1 MQARAKESV
10 WMIKI
15 RILLFLLFLVPLV
28 VFASGVKVTL
38 DQAPIRTTDIPSL
51 QRGAKTFVNY
61 CLTCHSAN
69 FMRYNRLRDLG
80 LSEKQITDNLIFTG
94 QKPGDLMTN
103 AMKNKDAQK
112 WFGVAPP
119 DLSVI
124 ARSRGADW
132 LYTYLRQ
139 FYRDESTPTG
149 WNNLLFDKAAMPHV
163 LYQLQGEQ
171 LLKIETVDDG
181 HGGTHNVSKLEL
193 SKPGTL
199 TKTEYDLYVADLV
212 NYLVYLGEPAAAY
225 RVQLG
230 IIVMLF
236 LFGMLGLTYALK
248 HDFWREV
255 H

>member
-1 MQARAKESV
+1 MSG
-10 WMIKI
+10 I
-15 RILLFLLFLVPLV
+15 RILLFFSFLVSFTAL
-28 VFASGVKVTL
+28 ASGSKVTL
-38 DQAPIRTTDIPSL
+38 DQAPIQPTDTLSL
-51 QRGAKTFVNY
+51 QRGAQIFVNY
-61 CLTCHSAN
+61 CLTCHSAD
-69 FMRYNRLRDLG
+69 FMRYNRLKDLG
-80 LSEKQITDNLIFTG
+80 LSKKQISDNLIFTG
-94 QKPGDLMTN
+94 QKSGDLMTI
-103 AMKNKDAQK
+103 AMKKKEAKK
-112 WFGVAPP
+112 WFGVIPP

-139 FYRDESTPTG
+139 FYRDESTATG
-149 WNNLLFDKAAMPHV
+149 WNNLVFDKVAMPHV

-171 LLKIETVDDG
+171 ILKVKTVDDG
-181 HGGTHNVSKLEL
+181 HGGTHEVKKLEL
-193 SKPGTL
+193 SKPGSL
-199 TKTEYDLYVADLV
+199 TKTEYDMYVADLV

-248 HDFWREV
+248 HDFWKEV

>member
-1 MQARAKESV
+1 MSG
-10 WMIKI
+10 I
-15 RILLFLLFLVPLV
+15 RIILFFLFLIPLTAL
-28 VFASGVKVTL
+28 ASGSNVTL
-38 DQAPIRTTDIPSL
+38 DQAPIKPTDTLSL
-51 QRGAKTFVNY
+51 QRGAQIFVNY
-61 CLTCHSAN
+61 CLTCHSAD
-69 FMRYNRLRDLG
+69 FMRYNRLKDLG
-80 LSEKQITDNLIFTG
+80 LSKKQIRENLIFTG
-94 QKPGDLMTN
+94 QKPGDLMTI
-103 AMKNKDAQK
+103 AMKKKEAKK
-112 WFGVAPP
+112 WFGVIPP

-139 FYRDESTPTG
+139 FYRDESTATG
-149 WNNLLFDKAAMPHV
+149 WNNLVFDKVAMPHV

-171 LLKIETVDDG
+171 LLKVETVDDG
-181 HGGTHNVSKLEL
+181 HGGTHEVKKLEL
-193 SKPGTL
+193 SKPGSL
-199 TKTEYDLYVADLV
+199 TKTEFDMYIVDLV

-248 HDFWREV
+248 HDFWKEV

>member
-1 MQARAKESV
+1 MSG
-10 WMIKI
+10 I
-15 RILLFLLFLVPLV
+15 RILLFFSFLVPFTAL
-28 VFASGVKVTL
+28 ASGSNVTL
-38 DQAPIRTTDIPSL
+38 DQAPIKPTDTLSL
-51 QRGAKTFVNY
+51 QRGAQIFVNY
-61 CLTCHSAN
+61 CLTCHSAD
-69 FMRYNRLRDLG
+69 FMRYNRHKDLG
-80 LSEKQITDNLIFTG
+80 LSKKQIRENLIFTG
-94 QKPGDLMTN
+94 QKSGDLMTI
-103 AMKNKDAQK
+103 AMKKKEAKK
-112 WFGVAPP
+112 WFGVIPP

-139 FYRDESTPTG
+139 FYRDESTATG
-149 WNNLLFDKAAMPHV
+149 WNNLVFDKVAMPHV

-171 LLKIETVDDG
+171 ILKVKTVDDG
-181 HGGTHNVSKLEL
+181 HGGTHEVKKLEL
-193 SKPGTL
+193 SKPGSL
-199 TKTEYDLYVADLV
+199 TKTEYDMYVADLV

-248 HDFWREV
+248 HDFWKEV

>member
-1 MQARAKESV
+1 MSG
-10 WMIKI
+10 I
-15 RILLFLLFLVPLV
+15 RIILFFLFLIPLTAL
-28 VFASGVKVTL
+28 ASGSNVTL
-38 DQAPIRTTDIPSL
+38 DQAPIKPTDTLSL
-51 QRGAKTFVNY
+51 QRGAQIFVNY
-61 CLTCHSAN
+61 CLTCHSAD
-69 FMRYNRLRDLG
+69 FMRYNRLKDLG
-80 LSEKQITDNLIFTG
+80 LSKKQIRENLIFTG
-94 QKPGDLMTN
+94 QKPGDLMTI
-103 AMKNKDAQK
+103 AMKKKEAMK
-112 WFGVAPP
+112 WFGVIPP

-139 FYRDESTPTG
+139 FYRDESTATG
-149 WNNLLFDKAAMPHV
+149 WNNLVFDKVAMPHV

-171 LLKIETVDDG
+171 ILKVKTVDDG
-181 HGGTHNVSKLEL
+181 HGGTHEVKKLEL
-193 SKPGTL
+193 SKPGSL
-199 TKTEYDLYVADLV
+199 TKTEYDMYVADLV

-248 HDFWREV
+248 HDFWKEV